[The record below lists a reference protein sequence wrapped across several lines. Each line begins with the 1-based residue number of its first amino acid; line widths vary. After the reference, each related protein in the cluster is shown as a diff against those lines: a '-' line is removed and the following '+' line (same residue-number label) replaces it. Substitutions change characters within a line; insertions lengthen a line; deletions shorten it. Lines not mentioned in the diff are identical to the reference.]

1 MFDFD
6 NITIT
11 IILSA
16 VSFLAGFVDSIA
28 GGGGLLLLPSLLLAG
43 IPPQV
48 ALGTNKFASSIG
60 TGAALINFILKK
72 KVVWKIAA
80 SGIAFS
86 LLGSLIGTKTILLF
100 KNETAGRIIIFL
112 LPLAML
118 ITLIPQ
124 KERAT
129 GNEPS
134 GFDLTIKIPAICL
147 LIGFYDGFFGPGTGS
162 FLIIAFYI
170 FIGLGLVQSSAT
182 AKVFNLASNLGALA
196 IFVLGDKV
204 LFILGIPLAA
214 ANILGNYLG
223 SSLAVKKGAN
233 TVKFFL
239 LLSLSILMISLIWK
253 YTRG

>member
-1 MFDFD
+1 MIHFD

-16 VSFLAGFVDSIA
+16 VSFLAGFIDSIA

-43 IPPQV
+43 LPPQV

-60 TGAALINFILKK
+60 TGTALINFILKK

-86 LLGSLIGTKTILLF
+86 LIGSFIGSKTILLF
-100 KNETAGRIIIFL
+100 RNETVGRIIIFL

-124 KERAT
+124 KEQAT

-134 GFDLTIKIPAICL
+134 RFDLAVKIPVICL

-196 IFVLGDKV
+196 IFILEGKV
-204 LFILGIPLAA
+204 IFMLGIPLAA

-223 SSLAVKKGAN
+223 SNLAVKKGAN
-233 TVKFFL
+233 TIKFFL

-253 YTRG
+253 YTIK

>member
-1 MFDFD
+1 MNFDD
-6 NITIT
+6 TTIT

-16 VSFLAGFVDSIA
+16 VSFLAGFIDSIA
-28 GGGGLLLLPSLLLAG
+28 GGGGLLLVPSIMLAG
-43 IPPQV
+43 FPPQV
-48 ALGTNKFASSIG
+48 ALGTNKFASSVG
-60 TGAALINFILKK
+60 TGTALINFILKK

-86 LLGSLIGTKTILLF
+86 LLGSFIGTKTILF
-100 KNETAGRIIIFL
+100 FNNETVGRIIIFL

-134 GFDLTIKIPAICL
+134 RFDITVKIPFICL
-147 LIGFYDGFFGPGTGS
+147 FIGFYDGFFGPGTGS
-162 FLIIAFYI
+162 FLIIAFHI

-182 AKVFNLASNLGALA
+182 AKVFNLASNLGALTVF
-196 IFVLGDKV
+196 IMGGKV
-204 LFILGIPLAA
+204 VYLLGISLAI
-214 ANILGNYLG
+214 ANIAGNYLG
-223 SSLAVKKGAN
+223 SNLAIKKGAN

-239 LLSLSILMISLIWK
+239 LLSLTILMISLIWK
-253 YTRG
+253 YTVE